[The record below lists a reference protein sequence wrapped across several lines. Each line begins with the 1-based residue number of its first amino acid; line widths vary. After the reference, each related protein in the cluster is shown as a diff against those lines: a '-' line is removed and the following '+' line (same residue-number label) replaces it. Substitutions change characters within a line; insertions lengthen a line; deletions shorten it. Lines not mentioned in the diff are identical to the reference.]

1 MPKIVLRAD
10 ARMPDIPK
18 VRFMRKNPEGS
29 TPRYTDVTRQIARL
43 EIEQLD
49 EATGACSLLR
59 RDAQGELIWRTKHQ
73 SLEETQWQAKFEYG
87 TEVCDWSAAAE

>member
-29 TPRYTDVTRQIARL
+29 TPRYTDVTRQVSRL
-43 EIEQLD
+43 EIELID
-49 EATGACSLLR
+49 EAAGTCALLR
-59 RDAQGELIWRTKHQ
+59 RDAQNELIWRTRHP

-87 TEVCDWSAAAE
+87 TEENEWQKIEG